1 MVPMLLE
8 KKKDVYET
16 IKIYRLLDM

>member
-1 MVPMLLE
+1 MDPMLLE